1 VDRPYRLRLAF
12 LGTGAAFSPE
22 RYNGAVVVD
31 GRLLLDGGA
40 PLLPHMHRCGVD
52 PGAIEVVFLT
62 HFHGD
67 HTLGL
72 PPFVLYR
79 VFVDPRPIT
88 FVGPAGLAARL
99 EALWEVSWGQDWGL
113 AMKDRFRVTY
123 VEGQPSGM
131 VAGCKYEAIKLDHGT
146 SGSSGYRIK
155 VGSKTLA
162 YSGDTEATA
171 PLDQLVEGTDVAIV
185 EATGPGDVFSHM
197 SWEAASDLK
206 ARHPKTRFLF
216 NHLYSGTVDGAVSDL
231 EVVEV

>member
-1 VDRPYRLRLAF
+1 MQLAF

-22 RYNGAVVVD
+22 RYNGAVVVN

-52 PGAIEVVFLT
+52 PGAIDAVFLT

-72 PPFVLYR
+72 PPFVLHR
-79 VFVDPRPIT
+79 IFVDQRPIT
-88 FVGPAGLAARL
+88 FVGPEGVEARM
-99 EALWEVSWGQDWGL
+99 EALFEVSWGQDWRP
-113 AMKDRFRVTY
+113 AMRPRFNVTY
-123 VEGQPSGM
+123 LEAKASGTA
-131 VAGCKYEAIKLDHGT
+131 AGYEYASTKLDHGT
-146 SGSSGYRIK
+146 SGSRGYRIRID
-155 VGSKTLA
+155 GRILA

-171 PLDQLVEGTDVAIV
+171 PLDELVADADVAIV

-197 SWEAASDLK
+197 SWEAAADLK

-216 NHLYSGTVDGAVSDL
+216 NHLYSGTVAGAVTDFQ
-231 EVVEV
+231 VVDV